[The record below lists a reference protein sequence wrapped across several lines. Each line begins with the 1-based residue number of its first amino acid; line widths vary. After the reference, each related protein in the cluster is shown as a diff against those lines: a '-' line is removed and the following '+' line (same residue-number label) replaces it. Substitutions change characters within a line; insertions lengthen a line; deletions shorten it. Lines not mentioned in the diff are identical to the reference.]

1 MSVSQPNISR
11 SKVRVRYAETDQMGV
26 VYHANFFI
34 WFEVGRVELLRQA
47 GLGLQAQ
54 GVSEEFHIAVV
65 EASCRYKSPARY
77 DDELILETHVV
88 ALRRSVLKFGYRV
101 LRDEAGSLRLLA
113 DGGTTHVVVDRHL
126 QKIDLPER
134 FATAL
139 EQFMERQ
146 FMSANPGHRPVIAD
160 GDSANP
166 RFPSGACYLHSCSLT
181 KAPKNWQAPMR
192 RFALRS

>member
-1 MSVSQPNISR
+1 MSVVQPKISR

-47 GLGLQAQ
+47 GLDYKQRDSQ
-54 GVSEEFHIAVV
+54 EEFHIAVV

-77 DDELILETHVV
+77 DDELILETHIV

-101 LRDEAGSLRLLA
+101 LRDEAGSPRLLA
-113 DGGTTHVVVDRHL
+113 DGDTTHVVVDRHL
-126 QKIDLPER
+126 QKIALPEI

-139 EQFMERQ
+139 ERFMNG
-146 FMSANPGHRPVIAD
+146 S
-160 GDSANP
+160 
-166 RFPSGACYLHSCSLT
+166 
-181 KAPKNWQAPMR
+181 
-192 RFALRS
+192 